1 MHSSFIVFSIITAS
15 KLTQTV
21 LLTFLNFANLHLLNA
36 FRLFYYIF
44 LKVCDLIEKKN
55 PAGILAFLDE
65 ESIYPN
71 GSDDTL
77 MKKYQKNLMKHKHFD
92 VPNSKVRSQS
102 TDRIFVIKHFAGDV
116 SYNVEGFLEKNR
128 DTLFRD
134 LIDAAGSSSKPYVQD
149 LFPEFRKQAS
159 KKRPPTAGNQFKVS
173 MTDLVKTLMAC
184 TPHYVRCMKP
194 NDEKRSGMYNVDRV
208 THQVKYL
215 GTLFS
220 IKLKKR

>member
-1 MHSSFIVFSIITAS
+1 MHCLFCNHSFKTNPNSVTNLS
-15 KLTQTV
+15 KLCQ
-21 LLTFLNFANLHLLNA
+21 LTFAQCRSSILLH
-36 FRLFYYIF
+36 F

-92 VPNSKVRSQS
+92 VTNSKVRSQS

-215 GTLFS
+215 GTFFQYN
-220 IKLKKR
+220 

>member
-1 MHSSFIVFSIITAS
+1 MLNVVSSI
-15 KLTQTV
+15 
-21 LLTFLNFANLHLLNA
+21 LLH
-36 FRLFYYIF
+36 F

-215 GTLFS
+215 GTFFQ
-220 IKLKKR
+220 